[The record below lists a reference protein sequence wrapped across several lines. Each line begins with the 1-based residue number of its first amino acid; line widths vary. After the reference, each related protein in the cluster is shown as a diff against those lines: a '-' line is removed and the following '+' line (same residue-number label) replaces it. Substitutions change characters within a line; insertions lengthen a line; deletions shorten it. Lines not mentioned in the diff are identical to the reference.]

1 MLKPQKVSGASFAA
15 AEATAKSLNSE
26 SKTPRE
32 TETAVGEHPEGH
44 KRGGYV
50 PVCVAGSAR
59 VYWDENACSW
69 FPYDD
74 EAFE

>member
-1 MLKPQKVSGASFAA
+1 MLQSQRVSRASFAA
-15 AEATAKSLNSE
+15 AETTAKSLNSDH
-26 SKTPRE
+26 KTPRE
-32 TETAVGEHPEGH
+32 VETVVGEHPEGH

-59 VYWDENACSW
+59 AYWDENAHSW